1 MTFGEMR
8 NPLREKLGQDAPAI
22 GVWITLA
29 DPAVTE
35 LVCLLGVDWIVVDM
49 EHGGLGLP
57 DILAHARA
65 AAGSGTAV
73 LTRVPQLSG
82 ENLKRALDLGI
93 DGVIVPYVKTAAE
106 VAEAFRFG
114 RFPPDGERGI
124 GGERASHWGLE
135 MGTYLEIAN
144 RETMIVPL
152 IETRAAI
159 ENIDAILDTPG
170 LEAVFMGPADLS
182 ASMGHTGAW
191 EGPGVAEVI
200 LDVRQRAEAKG
211 IAAGIIGR
219 SAEDQARR
227 IREGFRMI
235 CIGADTGF
243 IASGVKEAMIRL
255 KDARYDHKG
264 L

>member
-1 MTFGEMR
+1 
-8 NPLREKLGQDAPAI
+8 
-22 GVWITLA
+22 
-29 DPAVTE
+29 
-35 LVCLLGVDWIVVDM
+35 
-49 EHGGLGLP
+49 
-57 DILAHARA
+57 
-65 AAGSGTAV
+65 
-73 LTRVPQLSG
+73 
-82 ENLKRALDLGI
+82 
-93 DGVIVPYVKTAAE
+93 
-106 VAEAFRFG
+106 
-114 RFPPDGERGI
+114 
-124 GGERASHWGLE
+124 

-170 LEAVFMGPADLS
+170 LRPFLWGRRICPPAWVTRARGRDR
-182 ASMGHTGAW
+182 ASPRSFWTCAS
-191 EGPGVAEVI
+191 EPKP
-200 LDVRQRAEAKG
+200 KG

-219 SAEDQARR
+219 SEEDQARR